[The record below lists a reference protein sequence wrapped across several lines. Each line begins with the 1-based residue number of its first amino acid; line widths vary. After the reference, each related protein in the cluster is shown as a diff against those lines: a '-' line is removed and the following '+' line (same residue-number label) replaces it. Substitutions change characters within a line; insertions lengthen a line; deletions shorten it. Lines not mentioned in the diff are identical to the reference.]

1 MTEMPSTFQ
10 IAHKRIATKVV
21 IFEKTAPRIVFRQ
34 RDALVL
40 SLDCDFVRRIE
51 KESQLMRHRFL
62 LLAYGFSLFVPE
74 FVIGDEPPDF
84 NKQVLPI
91 FRKHCNGCHNAKEAE
106 GGLVLQDF
114 ARTLKGSDDGKVVTP
129 GKSATSR
136 LWQRVTA
143 SNETRMPPK
152 DQPAPSAEDLEII
165 RNWID
170 AGAKAPAGG
179 MAEIGLVTPK
189 IATKSQVNEA
199 VISIAFSPNGQL
211 LVLAKPNRIDVG
223 QAGTV
228 KQLTGHTGVIN
239 EISFSRDGQWLCVAS
254 GETGLIGEVTLWRT
268 SDWTRGRVF
277 KGHRDTIYSAQLNP
291 DGNILATASYDRD
304 AITWDVSDGQPLK
317 IFSGHNDPIYSLSFS
332 PNGKLITTASGDR
345 TIKLWDVA
353 TGQRLDTFSQPA
365 KDQTTVAFSPD
376 GRFVAAG
383 GADARIRIWQ
393 ISETG
398 REGTNPILYARFA
411 HEGPILKLA
420 YSPDGRLMASSSEDL
435 RIKIWETK
443 TYTQVA
449 VLERQSDWASA
460 LAFSPD
466 NRQLVVG
473 RMNGEHQIYFVDPAW
488 VEPKN
493 DLLRLGES
501 QNPIITTNGLSEP
514 LQQITEMEPNDSP
527 SNATRLSFPC
537 VAKGELKVLNG
548 TQPDIDLYQ
557 IEAKKGDN
565 IVLETTAART
575 GSEADTKLEVLH
587 ADGTPV
593 LQALLQA
600 VRDSWVNF
608 RPIDSSSP
616 DVRLEFWE
624 EMDLNQFVYL
634 SGEVC
639 KTFRAPQGPDSGYSL
654 YSIGGKRRNYFNTSA
669 TGHAKDEPA
678 YIVEAFAPNSKI
690 IENGL
695 PVFPLYFSNDDD
707 GDRKYGKDSRL
718 TFTAPADGTYFV
730 KVSDVRGFSGDKY
743 FYTLTARRSR
753 PDFSVEI
760 NTMNPKVPAGSGQ
773 RLKFTLN
780 RLDQF
785 DGAVRLDIA
794 GLPKGFEASSPVIF
808 ESGSYETQSVITA
821 GSDAPEPTKA
831 DWDRITILATGE
843 VGGQLATRTIGGLG
857 ELKLEKPAPIRV
869 TLIPDDPKYETADHG
884 LVIEPGTTITA
895 KIVITRNGHEDD
907 VRFEIDNLPHGI
919 IVDNIGLSGVL
930 VRKQE
935 TERQIFLTAR
945 PWVPETDRL
954 IHAVA
959 QGVGNQASPAIRLHV
974 RNRQGF
980 VAK

>member
-1 MTEMPSTFQ
+1 
-10 IAHKRIATKVV
+10 
-21 IFEKTAPRIVFRQ
+21 
-34 RDALVL
+34 
-40 SLDCDFVRRIE
+40 
-51 KESQLMRHRFL
+51 MRYRYL
-62 LLAYGFSLFVPE
+62 LLAYVFSLAAPAFVTA
-74 FVIGDEPPDF
+74 VEPPDF
-84 NKQVLPI
+84 NRQVLPV
-91 FRKHCNGCHNAKEAE
+91 FRKYCNGCHNAKDAE

-114 ARTLKGSDDGKVVTP
+114 ARTLKGSDDGQVVIP

-143 SNETRMPPK
+143 SDETRMPPK
-152 DQPAPSAEDLEII
+152 EQPVPSAEDLEII
-165 RNWID
+165 RSWID

-179 MAEIGLVTPK
+179 IAEMGLVTPK

-199 VISIAFSPNGQL
+199 VTSVAFSPNGQWL
-211 LVLAKPNRIDVG
+211 ALAKPHLVEILGSGAVMKL
-223 QAGTV
+223 A
-228 KQLTGHTGVIN
+228 GHTGVIN

-254 GETGLIGEVTLWRT
+254 GETGLAGEVTLWRT
-268 SDWTRGRVF
+268 SDWTRGRVVQ
-277 KGHRDTIYSAQLNP
+277 GHRDTIYSAQISP
-291 DGNILATASYDRD
+291 DGDILATASYDRD
-304 AITWDVSDGQPLK
+304 AITWNIADGQPLK
-317 IFSGHNDPIYSLSFS
+317 VFSGHNDPIYSLSFS
-332 PNGKLITTASGDR
+332 QNGKLIATASGDR

-376 GRFVAAG
+376 GRFVSAG

-398 REGTNPILYARFA
+398 REGTNPLLYARFA

-420 YSPDGRLMASSSEDL
+420 YSPDGHLMASSSEDL
-435 RIKIWETK
+435 RIKIWETR

-466 NRQLVVG
+466 NRQLAVG
-473 RMNGEHQIYFVDPAW
+473 RMNGEYQLYSVDPGW

-493 DLLRLGES
+493 DLQRLHES
-501 QNPIITTNGLSEP
+501 PKPSITDNSLPETIP
-514 LQQITEMEPNDSP
+514 QTTEIEPNDLP
-527 SNATRLSFPC
+527 SNATKLPFPGI
-537 VAKGELKVLNG
+537 AKGELKILNG
-548 TQPDIDLYQ
+548 SQSDIDLYQ
-557 IEAKKGDN
+557 IEATKGDT
-565 IVLETTAART
+565 IILETNAARV

-593 LQALLQA
+593 RQALLQA
-600 VRDSWVNF
+600 VRDSWINF

-624 EMDLNQFVYL
+624 EMDLNQYVYL

-639 KTFRAPQGPDSGYSL
+639 RTFRAPQGPDSGYAL

-678 YIVEAFAPNSKI
+678 YVVEAFAPNSKI
-690 IENGL
+690 VENGL
-695 PVFPLYFSNDDD
+695 PVFPLLFSNDDD

-718 TFTAPADGTYFV
+718 TFVVPADGTYFV

-780 RLDQF
+780 RLDHF
-785 DGAVRLDIA
+785 DGIVRLDIA

-808 ESGSYETQSVITA
+808 EPDIVETHSVITA
-821 GSDAPEPTKA
+821 SGDAPEPTKA
-831 DWDRITILATGE
+831 DWERITILATGE
-843 VGGQLATRTIGGLG
+843 VGGQLATRTVGGLG

-895 KIVITRNGHEDD
+895 KIVVTRNGHEDD
-907 VRFEIDNLPHGI
+907 VKFEIDNLPHGI

-974 RNRQGF
+974 RNNRGL

>member
-1 MTEMPSTFQ
+1 
-10 IAHKRIATKVV
+10 
-21 IFEKTAPRIVFRQ
+21 
-34 RDALVL
+34 
-40 SLDCDFVRRIE
+40 
-51 KESQLMRHRFL
+51 MRYRSL
-62 LLAYGFSLFVPE
+62 LLAQVISLAAPAFVTA
-74 FVIGDEPPDF
+74 VEPPDF
-84 NKQVLPI
+84 NRQVLPV
-91 FRKHCNGCHNAKEAE
+91 FRKYCNGCHNAKDAE

-114 ARTLKGSDDGKVVTP
+114 ARTLKGGDDGQVVVP

-143 SNETRMPPK
+143 SDETRMPPK
-152 DQPAPSAEDLEII
+152 DQPVPTAQDLELI
-165 RNWID
+165 RGWID
-170 AGAKAPAGG
+170 TGAKAPVGG
-179 MAEIGLVTPK
+179 VSETGLVTPK
-189 IATKSQVNEA
+189 IVSTSKIHEA
-199 VISIAFSPNGQL
+199 ITSVAFSPDGQWHA
-211 LVLAKPNRIDVG
+211 LAKPHGIEIVG
-223 QAGTV
+223 SEGV
-228 KQLTGHTGVIN
+228 KQLVGHTGVIN
-239 EISFSRDGQWLCVAS
+239 EIRFSRDGQFLCVAS
-254 GETGLIGEVTLWRT
+254 GETGLVGEATLWRP
-268 SDWTRGRVF
+268 SDWTRARVIQ
-277 KGHRDTIYSAQLNP
+277 GHRDTIYSAQLSP
-291 DGNILATASYDRD
+291 DGSILATASYDRD
-304 AITWDVSDGQPLK
+304 AITWNVADGQQLK
-317 IFSGHNDPIYSLSFS
+317 VFNGHNDPIYGLSFS
-332 PNGKLITTASGDR
+332 ANGKLLATASGDR

-353 TGQRLDTFSQPA
+353 NGQRLDTFSQPA

-376 GRFVAAG
+376 GGFVAAG

-420 YSPDGRLMASSSEDL
+420 YSPDGRLLASSSEDL
-435 RIKIWETK
+435 RIKLWETG

-466 NRQLVVG
+466 NKRLLVG
-473 RMNGEHQIYFVDPAW
+473 RMNGEHQFYSVDPGW
-488 VEPKN
+488 IEPKN
-493 DLLRLGES
+493 DLQRLDES
-501 QNPIITTNGLSEP
+501 QSSSTNGSSLAETIP
-514 LQQITEMEPNDSP
+514 QTTENEPNDTLASSTKLP
-527 SNATRLSFPC
+527 FPGT
-537 VAKGELKVLNG
+537 AKGELKVISG
-548 TQPDIDLYQ
+548 AQSDIDLYQ
-557 IEAKKGDN
+557 FEAKKGET
-565 IVLETTAART
+565 IVLETNAGRA
-575 GSEADTKLEVLH
+575 GSEADTKLDVLH

-600 VRDSWVNF
+600 VRDSWINF

-624 EMDLNQFVYL
+624 EMDLNQYVYL

-639 KTFRAPQGPDSGYSL
+639 KTFRAPQGPDSGYAL
-654 YSIGGKRRNYFNTSA
+654 YSIAGKRRNYFNTSA

-678 YIVEAFAPNSKI
+678 YVVEAFAPNSKI
-690 IENGL
+690 VDNGL

-718 TFTAPADGTYFV
+718 IFTVPADGTYFV

-743 FYTLTARRSR
+743 FYTLTARPSR
-753 PDFSVEI
+753 PDFAVEI

-785 DGAVRLDIA
+785 DGTVRLDIA
-794 GLPKGFEASSPVIF
+794 GLPKGFSASSPVIF
-808 ESGSYETQSVITA
+808 EPSAYETQSVITA
-821 GSDAPEPTKA
+821 SSDATEPTKG
-831 DWDRITILATGE
+831 DWERITILATGV
-843 VGGQLATRTIGGLG
+843 VGGQLVTRTVGGLG

-884 LVIEPGTTITA
+884 LCIEPGTTITA
-895 KIVITRNGHEDD
+895 KIVVTRSGHEDD
-907 VRFEIDNLPHGI
+907 VKFEIDNLPHGI

-959 QGVGNQASPAIRLHV
+959 QGVGNQASPAIRLYV
-974 RNRQGF
+974 RKSPGLATQ
-980 VAK
+980 

>member
-1 MTEMPSTFQ
+1 M
-10 IAHKRIATKVV
+10 RY
-21 IFEKTAPRIVFRQ
+21 R
-34 RDALVL
+34 L
-40 SLDCDFVRRIE
+40 SLLANI
-51 KESQLMRHRFL
+51 FL
-62 LLAYGFSLFVPE
+62 LAAPAFVTA
-74 FVIGDEPPDF
+74 VEPPDF
-84 NKQVLPI
+84 NRQVLPV
-91 FRKHCNGCHNAKEAE
+91 FRKYCNGCHNAKDAE

-114 ARTLKGSDDGKVVTP
+114 ARTLKGGDDGQVVLP

-143 SNETRMPPK
+143 SDETRMPPK
-152 DQPAPSAEDLEII
+152 DQPVPTAQDLELIL
-165 RNWID
+165 NWID

-179 MAEIGLVTPK
+179 VSETGLVTPK
-189 IATKSQVNEA
+189 IVTTARIQE
-199 VISIAFSPNGQL
+199 SITSVAFSPDGQWHA
-211 LVLAKPNRIDVG
+211 LAKPHGIEIVG
-223 QAGTV
+223 SEGV
-228 KQLTGHTGVIN
+228 KKLVGHTGVIN
-239 EISFSRDGQWLCVAS
+239 EVRFSRDGQWLCVAS
-254 GETGLIGEVTLWRT
+254 GETGLVGEATLWRT
-268 SDWTRGRVF
+268 SDWSRNRVIQ
-277 KGHRDTIYSAQLNP
+277 GHRDTIYSAQLSP

-304 AITWDVSDGQPLK
+304 AITWNIADGQPLK
-317 IFSGHNDPIYSLSFS
+317 VFNGHNDPIYGLSFS
-332 PNGKLITTASGDR
+332 PNGKLLATASGDR

-376 GRFVAAG
+376 GAFVAAG

-420 YSPDGRLMASSSEDL
+420 YSPDGRLLASSSEDL
-435 RIKIWETK
+435 RIKLWETR

-466 NRQLVVG
+466 SKRLLVG
-473 RMNGEHQIYFVDPAW
+473 RMNGEHQLYPVDPAW
-488 VEPKN
+488 IEPKN
-493 DLLRLGES
+493 DMQRLNES
-501 QNPIITTNGLSEP
+501 PSSPTPGNSLAETIPQTTE
-514 LQQITEMEPNDSP
+514 IEPNDTLA
-527 SNATRLSFPC
+527 NATKLPFPGT
-537 VAKGELKVLNG
+537 AKGELKVLNG
-548 TQPDIDLYQ
+548 APSDIDLYQ
-557 IEAKKGDN
+557 FEAKKGET
-565 IVLETTAART
+565 IVLETNAARA

-587 ADGTPV
+587 SDGTPV
-593 LQALLQA
+593 LQAILQA
-600 VRDSWVNF
+600 VRDSWINF

-624 EMDLNQFVYL
+624 EMDLNQYVYM

-690 IENGL
+690 VENGL

-718 TFTAPADGTYFV
+718 TFTVPADGTYYV

-743 FYTLTARRSR
+743 FYTLTARPLR

-785 DGAVRLDIA
+785 DGIVRLDIA
-794 GLPKGFEASSPVIF
+794 GLPKGFQASSPVIF
-808 ESGSYETQSVITA
+808 QPGAYETHSVITA
-821 GSDAPEPTKA
+821 SSDAVEPTKA
-831 DWDRITILATGE
+831 DWERITILPTGE
-843 VGGQLATRTIGGLG
+843 VRGQLATRTVGSLG

-895 KIVITRNGHEDD
+895 KIVVTRNGHEDD
-907 VRFEIDNLPHGI
+907 VKFEIDNLPHGI

-959 QGVGNQASPAIRLHV
+959 QGVGNQASPSIRLQV
-974 RNRQGF
+974 RNRPGL
-980 VAK
+980 VAR